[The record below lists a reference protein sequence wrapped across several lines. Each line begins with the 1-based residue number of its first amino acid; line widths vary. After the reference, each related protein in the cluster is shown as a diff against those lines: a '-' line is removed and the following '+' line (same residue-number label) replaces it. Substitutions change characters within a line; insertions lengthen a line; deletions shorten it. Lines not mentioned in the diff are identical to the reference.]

1 MIFTAAPRGAEA
13 KEPPRHRY
21 GQEVT
26 ILYYITH
33 RGTGTRL
40 YRSRRDA
47 ALLLTR
53 YKTELEAGGQI
64 LIDYLLLP
72 TSLEA
77 LIFCPFPIK
86 EGSEVLHHL
95 VLDLWHTWPAWAVSG
110 RSPAPGSCTTGAG
123 LRRTRQERVRA
134 AALPALRDHRCKER
148 LSDGPRR
155 SGAVTPRWSTRSPPR
170 CRG

>member
-1 MIFTAAPRGAEA
+1 M
-13 KEPPRHRY
+13 
-21 GQEVT
+21 
-26 ILYYITH
+26 LYYITH

-64 LIDYLLLP
+64 LIDYLWLP

-86 EGSEVLHHL
+86 EGSEVPRHL
-95 VLDLWHTWPAWAVSG
+95 VLVLLAHLARMGRLWQPCALFLPIIPTRPKFEVGWGS
-110 RSPAPGSCTTGAG
+110 SPRWRKTC
-123 LRRTRQERVRA
+123 RHWRT
-134 AALPALRDHRCKER
+134 ALPSAAR
-148 LSDGPRR
+148 LWP
-155 SGAVTPRWSTRSPPR
+155 
-170 CRG
+170 

>member
-1 MIFTAAPRGAEA
+1 M
-13 KEPPRHRY
+13 
-21 GQEVT
+21 
-26 ILYYITH
+26 LYYITH

-86 EGSEVLHHL
+86 EGSEVPHHL
-95 VLDLWHTWPAWAVSG
+95 VLDLLAHLARMGRLWPFSGTWELYNGGPAFAELGKSG
-110 RSPAPGSCTTGAG
+110 SELLPYPLSVIIDAKRDSATVRGDQAP
-123 LRRTRQERVRA
+123 
-134 AALPALRDHRCKER
+134 
-148 LSDGPRR
+148 
-155 SGAVTPRWSTRSPPR
+155 
-170 CRG
+170 